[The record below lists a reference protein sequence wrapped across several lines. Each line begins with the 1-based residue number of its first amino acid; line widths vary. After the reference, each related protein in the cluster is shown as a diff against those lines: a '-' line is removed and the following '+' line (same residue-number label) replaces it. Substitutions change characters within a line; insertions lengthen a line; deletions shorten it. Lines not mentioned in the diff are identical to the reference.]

1 MTSRILVVEEQSL
14 VAIGLKLALSG
25 PSWEVETVSGSTTAE
40 LVERAEVFKPQC
52 VLLDI
57 HVSGGVGRGIE
68 LIAPMTSTGA
78 QVVVLTS
85 DRRRVV
91 LAECLE
97 AGAAGWINMSAAVDE
112 VYATLTNVLSGRAVI
127 GRAERAALLDEL
139 RLERATTMSSHAVFA
154 QLTERE
160 ALVLGALVDGLSAEE
175 IAEAHFV
182 ALSTVRSQIRSVLQ
196 KLGVRSQLAAVAL
209 AGVHRELLPRRVRPA
224 NSRRR
229 THPGSVLRCAP
240 EFRQ

>member
-1 MTSRILVVEEQSL
+1 MTSRLLVVEEQAL
-14 VAIGLKLALSG
+14 VAVGLQLALSG
-25 PSWEVETVSGSTTAE
+25 RNWDVETISDSTTTD
-40 LVERAEVFKPQC
+40 LVARAEIFKPQC

-57 HVSGGVGRGIE
+57 HVNGGVGRGIE
-68 LIAPMTSTGA
+68 LIGPMLSTGA

-85 DRRRVV
+85 ERRRVV

-97 AGAAGWINMSAAVDE
+97 AGAAGWINLSAGVDE
-112 VYATLTNVLSGRAVI
+112 VDATLTHVLAGRPVI
-127 GRAERAALLDEL
+127 GRGERAALLDEL
-139 RLERATTMSSHAVFA
+139 RLDRASTLSSHAVFA

-160 ALVLGALVDGLSAEE
+160 ALVLGALIDGLAAEE
-175 IAEAHFV
+175 IAHAHFV

-209 AGVHRELLPRRVRPA
+209 AGAHRDLLPRPVRPA

-240 EFRQ
+240 EFRR